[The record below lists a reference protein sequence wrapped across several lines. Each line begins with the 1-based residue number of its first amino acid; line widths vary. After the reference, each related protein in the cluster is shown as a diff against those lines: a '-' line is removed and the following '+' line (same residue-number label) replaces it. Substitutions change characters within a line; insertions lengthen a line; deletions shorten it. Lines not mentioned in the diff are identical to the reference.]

1 MKNLLILFVIITS
14 VTMARAQD
22 ENRALLEANAV
33 KFFGVDFSEVRV
45 YGAVETPAQ
54 FLYAFEAINDLFLAE
69 PKKYDFEKLLK
80 RRVSTVSVKAV
91 NSVIDYIEETEL
103 KTDDA
108 SYQLDNK
115 TIAEVVKFLPVDKE
129 EGVGVV
135 MIAEMFNKPAGRGS
149 YVVVYFSIDDKEIL
163 GSFRAEVKAGGAG
176 LRNYWANSVYDI
188 IKSNKKSLKE
198 LLFVL

>member
-1 MKNLLILFVIITS
+1 MLFVIVAS
-14 VTMARAQD
+14 MATAHAQVA
-22 ENRALLEANAV
+22 NNTLSGANAV

-45 YGAVETPAQ
+45 YGATETPAQ
-54 FLYAFEAINDLFLAE
+54 FLYAFEAINNLFLSE
-69 PKKYDFEKLLK
+69 PKKYDFEKLLNRK
-80 RRVSTVSVKAV
+80 VSVVSVKAV

-103 KTDDA
+103 KTEDA
-108 SYQLDNK
+108 SYQLDDK

-129 EGVGVV
+129 DGIGVV
-135 MIAEMFNKPAGRGS
+135 MIAEMLNKATGRGS
-149 YVVVYFSIDDKEIL
+149 YVIVYFSIDGKEIL
-163 GSFRAEVKAGGAG
+163 GSFRAEGKAGGAG